1 MLKKFFYPKSV
12 AVIGASNKPNKVG
25 YTLFQKL
32 KNFKGRVFYIN
43 AEGYY
48 IEDKLCYKN
57 LLEVKEKVDLVII
70 AVPAVFVKEVLI
82 QCAHKNVNNVIIL
95 SAGFS
100 ESGNT
105 KLTNEILEIIKKEK
119 IRVLGPNN
127 FGIVNTSNS
136 LDCTFSKLSPN
147 KGDISFISQSGALW
161 SSIVD
166 FSISMNIG
174 FSNFVSLGDM
184 LDVDF
189 SDVIEYLSKDEQ
201 TKIII
206 LYIENVNDGKRFMSV
221 LSKCR
226 KPVIA
231 IKGGKTRRGSEA
243 TLSHTGSL
251 AGSYEI
257 YKAALKQSGCIFV
270 ENIEEALSIAKLLSF
285 QSKPRSNKVVV
296 VTNAGGP
303 GILMTDYLVE
313 NGIEIIDTSN
323 IKFGLPDAAS
333 VKNPIDVLGDA
344 KLDSIRKVFNN
355 IYRLKS
361 FDILILILTPQS
373 MTDDVGI
380 AKEFVR
386 FFKSSKKNCIACF
399 LGVESFV
406 ISKNILEESD
416 IPCFDNLEILAES
429 LGSIINK

>member
-174 FSNFVSLGDM
+174 FSNFVS
-184 LDVDF
+184 
-189 SDVIEYLSKDEQ
+189 EY
-201 TKIII
+201 
-206 LYIENVNDGKRFMSV
+206 
-221 LSKCR
+221 
-226 KPVIA
+226 
-231 IKGGKTRRGSEA
+231 
-243 TLSHTGSL
+243 
-251 AGSYEI
+251 
-257 YKAALKQSGCIFV
+257 
-270 ENIEEALSIAKLLSF
+270 
-285 QSKPRSNKVVV
+285 
-296 VTNAGGP
+296 
-303 GILMTDYLVE
+303 
-313 NGIEIIDTSN
+313 
-323 IKFGLPDAAS
+323 
-333 VKNPIDVLGDA
+333 
-344 KLDSIRKVFNN
+344 
-355 IYRLKS
+355 
-361 FDILILILTPQS
+361 
-373 MTDDVGI
+373 
-380 AKEFVR
+380 
-386 FFKSSKKNCIACF
+386 
-399 LGVESFV
+399 
-406 ISKNILEESD
+406 
-416 IPCFDNLEILAES
+416 
-429 LGSIINK
+429 